1 MIFCMMK
8 NIIIFTQDEI
18 LCIMVEEKLMMILMK
33 EEMTHVMAK
42 EEKRVAEHLFIMI
55 GAAPLSCSPHFCNH
69 LQTFG
74 PICFLT
80 TSYQLQLFG
89 SSQPIICS
97 LSRHSSGS
105 QQMSSFFLDQT
116 SNKAQYIPADEATR
130 GNQIICQVALNCFE
144 FCASSSSA

>member
-1 MIFCMMK
+1 MNKENIMFFRMKK
-8 NIIIFTQDEI
+8 NIIIVIQDKV
-18 LCIMVEEKLMMILMK
+18 LFIMAEEKLMMILMK
-33 EEMTHVMAK
+33 EEIILITAK

-89 SSQPIICS
+89 SS
-97 LSRHSSGS
+97 
-105 QQMSSFFLDQT
+105 
-116 SNKAQYIPADEATR
+116 
-130 GNQIICQVALNCFE
+130 
-144 FCASSSSA
+144 

>member
-1 MIFCMMK
+1 MFFRMKK
-8 NIIIFTQDEI
+8 NIIIVIQDKV
-18 LCIMVEEKLMMILMK
+18 LFIMAEEKLMMILMK
-33 EEMTHVMAK
+33 EEIILITAK

-89 SSQPIICS
+89 SS
-97 LSRHSSGS
+97 
-105 QQMSSFFLDQT
+105 
-116 SNKAQYIPADEATR
+116 
-130 GNQIICQVALNCFE
+130 
-144 FCASSSSA
+144 

>member
-1 MIFCMMK
+1 MKK
-8 NIIIFTQDEI
+8 NIIIVIQDKV
-18 LCIMVEEKLMMILMK
+18 LFIMAEEKLMMILMK
-33 EEMTHVMAK
+33 EEIILITAK

-89 SSQPIICS
+89 SS
-97 LSRHSSGS
+97 
-105 QQMSSFFLDQT
+105 
-116 SNKAQYIPADEATR
+116 
-130 GNQIICQVALNCFE
+130 
-144 FCASSSSA
+144 

>member
-1 MIFCMMK
+1 MFFRMKK
-8 NIIIFTQDEI
+8 NIIIVIQDKV
-18 LCIMVEEKLMMILMK
+18 LFIMAEEKLMMILMK

-89 SSQPIICS
+89 RS
-97 LSRHSSGS
+97 
-105 QQMSSFFLDQT
+105 
-116 SNKAQYIPADEATR
+116 
-130 GNQIICQVALNCFE
+130 
-144 FCASSSSA
+144 